1 MELGTNINNT
11 FSGTTTTTT
20 TTNKEE
26 ETAVVDLENGV
37 RFSCYC
43 CCCCCGRHWPQFRL
57 RRCRISESKRAEVSV
72 GGNPVDIFRLFRL
85 PAEPAAADRSPLGA
99 VIRAAP
105 WTPRCD
111 KKKRNG
117 FSSKIPPKKTE
128 TKLGAISQQLRNSKV
143 FCLLVFFF
151 GSRNGNSHGRVRC
164 VGRGRA
170 TLIGCPS
177 RPPEELFLRIY
188 FVFFCLFSGVWCFS

>member
-143 FCLLVFFF
+143 FCLLVCFFWF
-151 GSRNGNSHGRVRC
+151 SKWKF
-164 VGRGRA
+164 
-170 TLIGCPS
+170 S
-177 RPPEELFLRIY
+177 RPRPVRGTRTGHSDWLPVPTTRRALSPNLFC
-188 FVFFCLFSGVWCFS
+188 FFCLFSGVWCFS